1 MQPSLRQEH
10 KDMTRRR
17 VVTAARQVFLEKG
30 YTRATIEEITAAAGV
45 GRATLYLHFDSKF
58 ALITAALE
66 KLRTEGHAAGR
77 RLVPVLASG
86 DRPQLRA
93 WVDEVLHWY
102 VRNRP
107 MALAAQEA
115 ELSEEKPTELIRGYL
130 EELEP
135 WVRTWPAERR
145 EEARMRFELCRLQ
158 MHHYMWGSSHT
169 LFSEALPVDLFTE
182 VWWTTL
188 VLPRVAGG
196 AAAGH

>member
-10 KDMTRRR
+10 KDTTRRR
-17 VVTAARQVFLEKG
+17 VVAAARKVFLKKG

-58 ALITAALE
+58 ALLTAALE
-66 KLRTEGHAAGR
+66 KLRAEGHAAGR
-77 RLVPVLASG
+77 RLVPVLAG
-86 DRPQLRA
+86 EDRPALRA
-93 WVDEVLHWY
+93 WVDEVLRWY

-115 ELSEEKPTELIRGYL
+115 ELSEEKPAQLLRSYL

-135 WVRTWPAERR
+135 WVATWPAERQD
-145 EEARMRFELCRLQ
+145 EARMRFELCRLQ
-158 MHHYMWGSSHT
+158 MHHYMWGSSHA
-169 LFSEALPVDLFTE
+169 LFNEALPVDLFTE

-188 VLPRVAGG
+188 V
-196 AAAGH
+196 AAR